1 MTGRENLRESP
12 ARDEG
17 VAMILVLAWSMALM
31 ALALIVTQAA
41 IRQIQPS
48 DRPEQSSSAL
58 AARARANPARAS
70 SGFWRGEVAV
80 TAMA

>member
-1 MTGRENLRESP
+1 MTGRENLRESS

-48 DRPEQSSSAL
+48 DRPEQ
-58 AARARANPARAS
+58 
-70 SGFWRGEVAV
+70 
-80 TAMA
+80 